1 MYMYASEHKCVDK
14 SNFSQLT
21 AQQHGSSSA
30 TGLLIVHEQRM
41 SEWLSTTGEPTGG
54 LNPQR
59 WRNECPKGLPTREP
73 AGGSSTRGPCRVAG
87 ESTRREHTQEDRT
100 HRAREQP
107 QPERSGDLASR
118 RRGSWLHQTS
128 ITVDV
133 YQRHRHHSVDFTK
146 ERYVAVEEH
155 QRWLQDFD
163 GYADCCFNVG
173 LTDQTNMTRVVP
185 RTKTRRINKF
195 SALENLLTIVH
206 LTLLRCKF
214 IIV

>member
-1 MYMYASEHKCVDK
+1 MYVYADVGQMRRQFQFSTTTSTTARLFISNWPVDCPW
-14 SNFSQLT
+14 
-21 AQQHGSSSA
+21 
-30 TGLLIVHEQRM
+30 HECPND
-41 SEWLSTTGEPTGG
+41 LSTTGEPPGG

-59 WRNECPKGLPTREP
+59 WRNGCPKGLPTREP
-73 AGGSSTRGPCRVAG
+73 AGGSSTRGRRRVAG

-146 ERYVAVEEH
+146 ERYAAVGEH
-155 QRWLQDFD
+155 QRWSQDFD

-173 LTDQTNMTRVVP
+173 LTDRTNMTGCASNQD
-185 RTKTRRINKF
+185 KKNKQI
-195 SALENLLTIVH
+195 SATWIYYHCWFHCCTIDS
-206 LTLLRCKF
+206 
-214 IIV
+214 